1 MDVSSSC
8 LEHLVCDKCWNVH
21 LRGREESGGD
31 GGKGGIEG
39 RRGEDGNKHADLNDN
54 KLLYSFSSCHLS
66 CSLEESRSSVS
77 NGNTNFILK

>member
-8 LEHLVCDKCWNVH
+8 LEHLVCDECWNVH

-39 RRGEDGNKHADLNDN
+39 RRRWREGGDGGNEEMEGRRRWREGRDRGEERRGWKQA
-54 KLLYSFSSCHLS
+54 CR
-66 CSLEESRSSVS
+66 LE
-77 NGNTNFILK
+77 